1 MEGLIFSSAV
11 SLSRNFLL
19 VLALVLEGGFVCL
32 WGFLFVSGVFFC
44 LFVLVSWG
52 LFGFF
57 FCVYGV
63 FFVFLLD

>member
-32 WGFLFVSGVFFC
+32 WGFLFVAGSFFC
-44 LFVLVSWG
+44 VFVLVSWG
-52 LFGFF
+52 LFGF